1 MDSNKLWFLKRINLL
16 RSLDSDGIQR
26 VDRVATHRRVQRRE
40 LIFGPEDRGDAI
52 YLLKQGRVKLSRF
65 DDRGREITLA
75 ILEEGE
81 FFGEEALAGAERR
94 NAYAEALEE
103 SLVCRVDRADFESL
117 LEDHPTLALDVAK
130 QISER
135 LLGARERIEAL
146 AFQDVPQ
153 RLAAVLTDLARTH
166 GAPDPDG
173 GIRIQIRLTHQEL
186 ASLVVSTRETTT
198 TLLNRFKREGLLD
211 TEGRWLVVRDPEGL
225 AALASPEA

>member
-1 MDSNKLWFLKRINLL
+1 MDFNKLWFLKRINLL
-16 RSLDSDGIQR
+16 RSLDPDELRR

-40 LIFGPEDRGDAI
+40 LIFRPEDRGDAI

-81 FFGEEALAGAERR
+81 FFGEEALTGAERR
-94 NAYAEALEE
+94 LAYAEALEE
-103 SLVCRVDRADFESL
+103 SHVCRIEHADFEAL
-117 LEDHPTLALDVAK
+117 LADNPKLALAVAQ

-135 LLGARERIEAL
+135 LLGARDRIESL

-153 RLAAVLTDLARTH
+153 RLASVLTDLAAHH
-166 GAPDPDG
+166 GEPDPDG
-173 GIRIQIRLTHQEL
+173 GVRIQLRLTHQEL

-198 TLLNRFKREGLLD
+198 TLLNRFKRDGLLD
-211 TEGRWLVVRDPEGL
+211 TDGRRIIVRDPQGL
-225 AALASPEA
+225 AALATPDD